1 MIIISPNVIYR
12 LVFLVATDCILC
24 EARTEIVYPVWV
36 TVSLTRVK
44 ASFLAIVKGKI
55 QEQLSVLGP

>member
-24 EARTEIVYPVWV
+24 EVGTEIVYAFYVS
-36 TVSLTRVK
+36 VSLTRVK
-44 ASFLAIVKGKI
+44 ASFLAVIKSKI
-55 QEQLSVLGP
+55 QEQFSLCMP